1 VLTALIQSY
10 LLYPRKLGSPAI
22 TFADI
27 DGNYHTLVRFQSYE
41 TGLESDDGRL
51 KDMMTDAAKRA
62 TMVRNLD
69 PLDIRSHLTGS
80 SVIEENF

>member
-1 VLTALIQSY
+1 MLTALIQSY
-10 LLYPRKLGSPAI
+10 LLYPRKIRSPAI
-22 TFADI
+22 PFADI

-41 TGLESDDGRL
+41 TGLERSDGRL
-51 KDMMTDAAKRA
+51 KDMMTDAVKRA

-80 SVIEENF
+80 SVIEEDF